1 MLRKIDTLN
10 RIVIP
15 NEIRKELGIE
25 PNQELEIEK
34 VGNKIIITNPKGT
47 LSKDEI
53 ETMYKEICKLDETEY
68 NIGFR
73 NALEMILN
81 KKSK

>member
-1 MLRKIDTLN
+1 MKRSIDNLG
-10 RIVIP
+10 RICLPIEMR
-15 NEIRKELGIE
+15 NDLDIE
-25 PNQELEIEK
+25 PNQDLDIER

>member
-1 MLRKIDTLN
+1 MLRKIDDLG
-10 RIVIP
+10 RVVIP
-15 NEIRKELGIE
+15 SEMRNELGIE
-25 PNQELEIEK
+25 PNQELDIEK
-34 VGNKIIITNPKGT
+34 MDSKIIITNPKGM
-47 LSKDEI
+47 LSRDEI

-81 KKSK
+81 RKSK

>member
-1 MLRKIDTLN
+1 MLRKIDDLG
-10 RIVIP
+10 RVVIP
-15 NEIRKELGIE
+15 SEMRNELGIE
-25 PNQELEIEK
+25 PNQELDIEK
-34 VGNKIIITNPKGT
+34 VGNKIIITNPSGT

-81 KKSK
+81 RKSK

>member
-1 MLRKIDTLN
+1 MKRNIDNLG
-10 RIVIP
+10 RVVIP
-15 NEIRKELGIE
+15 AEMRNELGIE

-34 VGNKIIITNPKGT
+34 VGNKIIITNPKGI
-47 LSKDEI
+47 LSKEEI
-53 ETMYKEICKLDETEY
+53 ETMYKGVCKLDETEY

>member
-1 MLRKIDTLN
+1 MLKKIDDLGRVVLPVSYRN
-10 RIVIP
+10 
-15 NEIRKELGIE
+15 ELGIE
-25 PNQELEIEK
+25 PNQELDIEK
-34 VGNKIIITNPKGT
+34 VGNKIIITNPDGT

-53 ETMYKEICKLDETEY
+53 ETMYKEICKLDDTEY

-73 NALEMILN
+73 NALELILN